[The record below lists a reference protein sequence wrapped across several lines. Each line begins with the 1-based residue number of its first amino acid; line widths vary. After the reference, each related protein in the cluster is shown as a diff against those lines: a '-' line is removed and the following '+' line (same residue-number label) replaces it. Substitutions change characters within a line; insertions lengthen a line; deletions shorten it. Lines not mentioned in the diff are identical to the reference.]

1 PLLAAPLPP
10 PTEVPLPPLVE
21 EVQEV
26 LLQRQ
31 HTFSPTLITAV
42 LAGSLPAELILSP
55 LPAAPIP
62 YRVRS
67 TLTRGGYRVV
77 HPDTPRPLTRE
88 EEELRQFAEGVNLG
102 NIARAQAGQDNTE
115 EEEAVKVA
123 WFHLKRNE
131 EIESRRLQYEADEA
145 ALAQAKRECSAID
158 LTASPESPTL
168 LHDRASL
175 SGSALKPHT

>member
-1 PLLAAPLPP
+1 
-10 PTEVPLPPLVE
+10 
-21 EVQEV
+21 V

-77 HPDTPRPLTRE
+77 HPDTVSFYSSFIYTYILI
-88 EEELRQFAEGVNLG
+88 LF
-102 NIARAQAGQDNTE
+102 
-115 EEEAVKVA
+115 
-123 WFHLKRNE
+123 
-131 EIESRRLQYEADEA
+131 
-145 ALAQAKRECSAID
+145 SA
-158 LTASPESPTL
+158 SS
-168 LHDRASL
+168 SY
-175 SGSALKPHT
+175 